1 MKKVTVPYYYLRT
14 PEEVCKRLNEVMEEL
29 GDRYISHSICMAPST
44 QFNNEYFLLFV
55 TYKTED
61 KDGNRNN

>member
-1 MKKVTVPYYYLRT
+1 
-14 PEEVCKRLNEVMEEL
+14 
-29 GDRYISHSICMAPST
+29 MAPST
-44 QFNNEYFLLFV
+44 QFNNEYFMLFV

>member
-1 MKKVTVPYYYLRT
+1 MKKVTVPYYYFRT

-29 GDRYISHSICMAPST
+29 GDRYITHNVCMASST